1 MKSAS
6 RSRETTD
13 ELLLPSYFPPIS
25 IRYFYRIFK
34 RAHFSSSPPPHFL
47 LSVCGELWT
56 EISKEK
62 KKKKKRKIFGK
73 KKEKEKDERI
83 YSLDRSVI
91 LNHPV
96 HFIAKRVETT
106 LEESV
111 AQMSLKYGKDYAFPR
126 KALFTTTG
134 LCHGY
139 PIKIAAD

>member
-1 MKSAS
+1 MRVDHAKQLTNYFSPRIFLPS
-6 RSRETTD
+6 RYDIFIVFLNERIFPPP
-13 ELLLPSYFPPIS
+13 LPLISYFPS
-25 IRYFYRIFK
+25 VENYGRKFRRKK
-34 RAHFSSSPPPHFL
+34 R
-47 LSVCGELWT
+47 
-56 EISKEK
+56 K
-62 KKKKKRKIFGK
+62 KKERKIFGK